1 MVRGTG
7 CKPGE
12 EQSAASGGLVWW
24 HSGAVR
30 AAQAWRESRR
40 GVLPL
45 HWLTASL
52 PLVPPCTSKE
62 GVRQGRKAVR
72 DGWLAV
78 FLIMS
83 LSSVFWSLNS
93 VTNGLSCAKWLFRA
107 CKFGPC
113 CMLPSGE
120 ELLPPPAVERGWAYL
135 RLDDTNALQRFLSL
149 DSGLW
154 LVNLC
159 HE

>member
-1 MVRGTG
+1 MVTLWCCESSTSLEGEQERG
-7 CKPGE
+7 
-12 EQSAASGGLVWW
+12 AASALA
-24 HSGAVR
+24 HC
-30 AAQAWRESRR
+30 
-40 GVLPL
+40 LPP
-45 HWLTASL
+45 S
-52 PLVPPCTSKE
+52 VPPCISKE

-72 DGWLAV
+72 YGWLAV

-93 VTNGLSCAKWLFRA
+93 VINGLSCAKWLFRA

-113 CMLPSGE
+113 CTLPSGE

-135 RLDDTNALQRFLSL
+135 SLDDTNALQRFLSL